1 MIRLY
6 SEVFVITAITRKTSA
21 ETFRDWRVGDRI
33 RFSTV
38 MKAMA
43 GASGGGVYA
52 SMYRAENLT
61 QETSTT
67 KSQTNM
73 NNVISA
79 FEMRPESEV
88 TAE

>member
-6 SEVFVITAITRKTSA
+6 SEVFVITAINRKTSA

-38 MKAMA
+38 MKATA

-52 SMYRAENLT
+52 SMYLAENLT
-61 QETSTT
+61 QGTSTT
-67 KSQTNM
+67 RTQTNM

-79 FEMRPESEV
+79 FELRPESEV
-88 TAE
+88 STE

>member
-52 SMYRAENLT
+52 SMYWVDNLT
-61 QETSTT
+61 QGTSTT
-67 KSQTNM
+67 RTQTNM

-79 FEMRPESEV
+79 FELRPESEV